1 VRVCVHLFARYREA
15 AGRERLEVDLPED
28 GTVETAWSAVV
39 DRHPQLRPYRPYTLF
54 AVGHDYVAPDHRL
67 QPGDELCLF
76 PPVSGGSTSEGAS
89 TAPSEPSPEDSV
101 ARAKPAR
108 EAADTYSV
116 VEHPLSPDAIAAAV
130 DHPGAGGVVIFS
142 GVVRNETGG
151 RPVKFLEYE
160 AHAPMAEAKMRE
172 IGEAVRARWPG
183 VKRVAMHHRVG
194 RLEIGE
200 PSVLIAVSAAHRQEA
215 FEAGRYAIDTL
226 KRTVPVW
233 KKEHFEDGEVWVGL
247 QGG

>member
-1 VRVCVHLFARYREA
+1 MRVGVRLFARYRET
-15 AGRERLEVDLPED
+15 AGRERLEIDLPEG

-39 DRHPQLRPYRPYTLF
+39 DRYPALSPYRPFTLF
-54 AVGHDYVAPDHRL
+54 AVANEYVGPQHRL
-67 QPGDELCLF
+67 NPSDELCLF
-76 PPVSGGSTSEGAS
+76 PPVSGGSGG
-89 TAPSEPSPEDSV
+89 DV
-101 ARAKPAR
+101 YR
-108 EAADTYSV
+108 V
-116 VEHPLSPDAIAAAV
+116 VGEPLSPDALAAEV
-130 DHPGAGGVVIFS
+130 DDPGAGGIVIFS

-172 IGEAVRARWPG
+172 IGETVRARWAG
-183 VKRVAMHHRVG
+183 VRRVALLHRIG

-200 PSVLIAVSAAHRQEA
+200 SSVLIAVSAAHRQDA
-215 FEAGRYAIDTL
+215 FEACQYAIDTL

>member
-1 VRVCVHLFARYREA
+1 VRIGVRLFARYREA
-15 AGRERLEVDLPED
+15 AGRERLEVDVPD
-28 GTVETAWSAVV
+28 GGTVEAAWSAVV
-39 DRHPQLRPYRPYTLF
+39 DRHPQLSPYRPFTLF
-54 AVGHDYVAPDHRL
+54 AVGNEYVDAEHRL
-67 QPGDELCLF
+67 APSDELCLF
-76 PPVSGGSTSEGAS
+76 PPVSGGSGG
-89 TAPSEPSPEDSV
+89 DIY
-101 ARAKPAR
+101 R
-108 EAADTYSV
+108 V
-116 VEHPLSPDAIAAAV
+116 VGEPLSPDAIAAEV
-130 DHPGAGGVVIFS
+130 DDPGAGGIVIFS

-172 IGEAVRARWPG
+172 IGEAVRAQWGG
-183 VKRVAMHHRVG
+183 VKRVAILHRLG

-200 PSVLIAVSAAHRQEA
+200 SSVLIAVSAAHRQDA
-215 FEAGRYAIDTL
+215 FDACRYAIDTL

>member
-1 VRVCVHLFARYREA
+1 MRVRVRFFARYREA
-15 AGRERLEVDLPED
+15 AGRERLDLDLPEG

-39 DRHPQLRPYRPYTLF
+39 ARHPELAPYRPFTLF
-54 AVGHDYVAPDHRL
+54 AVGHEYVAPGYRL
-67 QPGDELCLF
+67 KADDELCLF
-76 PPVSGGSTSEGAS
+76 PPVSGGAGDDLYRVVEESL
-89 TAPSEPSPEDSV
+89 SPE
-101 ARAKPAR
+101 
-108 EAADTYSV
+108 AA
-116 VEHPLSPDAIAAAV
+116 AAAV
-130 DHPGAGGVVIFS
+130 ADPGAGGAVIFA

-172 IGEAVRARWPG
+172 IGQAVRARWPG
-183 VKRVAMHHRVG
+183 VRGVAILHRVG

-200 PSVLIAVSAAHRQEA
+200 ASVLIAVSAAHRSEA
-215 FEAGRYAIDTL
+215 FEACRYAIDTL